1 MDQRATLEEKF
12 RKSTLTSFSSLFSFT
27 NITCGTF
34 LVPFH
39 YWGKIK
45 KCILF
50 YWSLMFCAW
59 IDWTFLW
66 INSVTVSPLSAASAR
81 FYYGLQISA
90 LIMKTLSLSLAVR
103 NFTEWE
109 REEGGQT
116 QTASLF
122 SSAEK
127 TLPLS
132 SNYGL
137 CQATTRWTV
146 SWARLKDSFPPTDT
160 HTHTHTHT
168 HTQNLH

>member
-1 MDQRATLEEKF
+1 MWHFSRSISLLGKDQ
-12 RKSTLTSFSSLFSFT
+12 
-27 NITCGTF
+27 
-34 LVPFH
+34 
-39 YWGKIK
+39 
-45 KCILF
+45 KCILV

-168 HTQNLH
+168 HKTFTNWIQSNPN